1 MRKAGQLWGMVRA
14 VLLTLAVATAHWV
27 LMVMSF
33 GAAIAGEVGGPPP
46 WWGALLG
53 RMFVPLGFPAT
64 LIIGRWVPSLLEL
77 SNTALLVIT
86 VGTSLM
92 WGLTVMWL
100 WSWLSSRLGRFRA
113 QAVDSSMP
121 EGAERERA

>member
-14 VLLTLAVATAHWV
+14 VLLTLGAATAHWI

-33 GAAIAGEVGGPPP
+33 GAAIRAEIIGAPP
-46 WWGALLG
+46 WWAALLG